1 MSKKLSRRELLRL
14 GAMGGIG
21 GLALAY
27 LPIRKAAAAEE
38 SLSQVMAHAANEF
51 LDSLDAGAKGKATY
65 AFNDSERLHWHWT
78 TPSGFP
84 RNGLPLREMNDKQ
97 QALAMALLSTGSSEA
112 GYKKELD
119 IMSLQ
124 KDLGND
130 TLQYYVTVFG
140 TPGGADPWG
149 WRFEGHHLSRHFTI
163 VGDKVS
169 LAPFFLGAWPTIN
182 GAKLRAMPVEED
194 TARALARSLEG
205 ANRDAGIFQ
214 QSTLT
219 NHVTSN
225 WDRVKPLDP
234 VGVLYSALNADQQAQ
249 VRTIID
255 TYLGVLPERIAKV
268 HHERIEKSGLD
279 QIRFGWAGSMDP
291 RRPYYYRLQGPS
303 FLLEHDNSRN
313 GGTHIHSV
321 WRVFDEDF
329 GYNLIS

>member
-1 MSKKLSRRELLRL
+1 MPKKLSRRELLRL

-21 GLALAY
+21 GLAVAY
-27 LPIRKAAAAEE
+27 LPTRKAAAVDE
-38 SLSQVMAHAANEF
+38 SLSQVMARAANDF
-51 LDSLDAGAKGKATY
+51 LNSLDAGARGKATY
-65 AFNDSERLHWHWT
+65 AFNDSERLRWHWT

-84 RNGLPLREMNDKQ
+84 RNGLPLREMNDQ
-97 QALAMALLSTGSSEA
+97 QRSLAMALLSAGSSEA

-119 IMSLQ
+119 IISLQ

-130 TLQYYVTVFG
+130 TLAYYVTVFG

-149 WRFEGHHLSRHFTI
+149 WRFEGHHLSRPFTI
-163 VGDKVS
+163 VGDNVS

-182 GAKLRAMPVEED
+182 GAKLRAMSIEED
-194 TARALARSLEG
+194 TARALVRSLEG
-205 ANRDAGIFQ
+205 PSREAGIFQ
-214 QSTLT
+214 ERTLT
-219 NHVTSN
+219 SHVTWN
-225 WDRVKPLDP
+225 QERVTPLEQ
-234 VGVLYSALNADQQAQ
+234 VGILYSALNADQQAQ
-249 VRTIID
+249 VRTIIQ
-255 TYLGVLPERIAKV
+255 TYLGVLPESIAKV

-329 GYNLIS
+329 GYNLI